1 MDLSGLWELPP
12 LDALDWAAGP
22 GGPLLLLLALALD
35 ALIGDPRWLPHPV
48 RLMGA
53 LTKFADFR
61 LNRPRRSEVDRIIR
75 GLLAVVVVVGLGAL
89 AGWAIGHFT
98 RAFVYGWVVELAV
111 VASLI
116 AQRSLFDH
124 VLKVARALRGGGL
137 AAGRA
142 AVAKIVGRDVAALDE
157 HAVSRAAIESC
168 AENYADGVVAPVFWY
183 LVLGLPGLFAYKA
196 INTMDSMIGHKSER
210 HAAFGLA
217 AARLDDAV
225 NYVPARLAG
234 LLLVAAALFTPGAA
248 PLKALRVMLRD
259 ASKHRSPNAGWPEA
273 AVAGALDL
281 ALLGPRRYGTE
292 SIDDP
297 WLGDGRAR
305 ATVADIRRTLYLFA
319 LGCFLVAALV
329 AVIAVLTQLRG
340 I

>member
-1 MDLSGLWELPP
+1 MELSGLWELPP

-22 GGPLLLLLALALD
+22 GGPILLLLALALD

-48 RLMGA
+48 RLMGT
-53 LTKFADFR
+53 LTKLADTR

-75 GLLAVVVVVGLGAL
+75 GLLAVVVVVGLCVA

-98 RAFVYGWVVELAV
+98 RAFAYGWIVELAV

-210 HAAFGLA
+210 HAAFGLV

-259 ASKHRSPNAGWPEA
+259 AAKHRSPNAGWPEA

-305 ATVADIRRTLYLFA
+305 ATATDIRRTLYLFA

-329 AVIAVLTQLRG
+329 AVVAVLTQLRG
-340 I
+340 A